1 MGGESF
7 TSGGPVRGRPGGG
20 GTALREAARAA
31 RLRRAFLGVVAA
43 HGVRH
48 LGGNDVR
55 HRIRWRLLLRPGA
68 PCYSSTP
75 A

>member
-7 TSGGPVRGRPGGG
+7 TSRGPIRGRPGGG
-20 GTALREAARAA
+20 GSALRTAARPA
-31 RLRRAFLGVVAA
+31 RLRRAFLGLVAA
-43 HGVRH
+43 HRVRH
-48 LGGNDVR
+48 LGRNDVR